1 MRRGNCEITLCVLGG
16 CTLSKL
22 AEILD
27 RLDDAKINVDWATL
41 DLWKDRLYFTAY
53 YYEGVD
59 VIGVINDINSKIGY
73 IGIADDEADGE
84 GEYDD
89 PCD

>member
-1 MRRGNCEITLCVLGG
+1 MRRGNCDITLCVSGE

-22 AEILD
+22 EEILD
-27 RLDDAKINVDWATL
+27 RLDDVKIYVDWATL
-41 DLWKDRLYFTAY
+41 DLCKDCLYFTAY
-53 YYEGVD
+53 YNEGVD
-59 VIGVINDINSKIGY
+59 VIGVINDINSEMGY

-84 GEYDD
+84 EYDD